1 MQFPI
6 KKILYIHVSSVKGY
20 IMFSPV
26 ATLMFS
32 VRNTNRA
39 SNGEAGRSLV
49 AVGQAAGVASEGMK
63 YNNIVSNLLRKG
75 AKVCQEVA
83 ESDKVFK
90 GITKAVNFAKNNV
103 NPLIVCSSG
112 LNVLLADDKQSA
124 IISESGNLSAMFLC
138 EAMMKKHLDK
148 IFAKLPISKK
158 WLPVV
163 KGITF
168 VIGSIGASTIG
179 QKIGKILAE
188 KLKTANEKAQ
198 LEQQQAAIQNNT
210 QIFEP
215 KSVAYKA

>member
-1 MQFPI
+1 MI
-6 KKILYIHVSSVKGY
+6 EL
-20 IMFSPV
+20 
-26 ATLMFS
+26 
-32 VRNTNRA
+32 
-39 SNGEAGRSLV
+39 
-49 AVGQAAGVASEGMK
+49 
-63 YNNIVSNLLRKG
+63 
-75 AKVCQEVA
+75 
-83 ESDKVFK
+83 
-90 GITKAVNFAKNNV
+90 AKNNV

-148 IFAKLPISKK
+148 IFAKLPINQK

-179 QKIGKILAE
+179 QKIGKILAA

-198 LEQQQAAIQNNT
+198 QGQKQAVIQNNP
-210 QIFEP
+210 QNFEP
-215 KSVAYKA
+215 KSIAYKA

>member
-1 MQFPI
+1 M
-6 KKILYIHVSSVKGY
+6 YSA
-20 IMFSPV
+20 V
-26 ATLMFS
+26 ATGIFS
-32 VRNTNRA
+32 VRNANRTT
-39 SNGEAGRSLV
+39 NGEIGRLPV
-49 AVGQAAGVASEGMK
+49 AVGQTAGIVAESMR
-63 YNNIVSNLLRKG
+63 YNNIFSNTIKK
-75 AKVCQEVA
+75 AANVCKEVA

-112 LNVLLADDKQSA
+112 LNVLLANDKQSA
-124 IISESGNLSAMFLC
+124 VISETGNLSAMFLC

-179 QKIGKILAE
+179 QKIGKILAA

-198 LEQQQAAIQNNT
+198 QGQKQAVIQNNP
-210 QIFEP
+210 QNFEP
-215 KSVAYKA
+215 KSIAYKA

>member
-1 MQFPI
+1 
-6 KKILYIHVSSVKGY
+6 
-20 IMFSPV
+20 MFSPV
-26 ATLMFS
+26 ATAIFS
-32 VRNTNRA
+32 VRNANRTT
-39 SNGEAGRSLV
+39 NGEIGRLPVAIGQTAGIVTES
-49 AVGQAAGVASEGMK
+49 MK
-63 YNNIVSNLLRKG
+63 YNNIFSNTVKKA

-83 ESDKVFK
+83 ESDKVFN

-112 LNVLLADDKQSA
+112 LNVLFADDKQSA

-148 IFAKLPISKK
+148 TFTKLPISKK

-179 QKIGKILAE
+179 LKIGKIVAA

-198 LEQQQAAIQNNT
+198 LEQQQAVIQNNT
-210 QIFEP
+210 QNFEP

>member
-1 MQFPI
+1 MQFSI
-6 KKILYIHVSSVKGY
+6 KKILYISVGRVKGY

-83 ESDKVFK
+83 ESDKVFN
-90 GITKAVNFAKNNV
+90 GITKVVNFAKNNV

-112 LNVLLADDKQSA
+112 INVLFADDKQSA
-124 IISESGNLSAMFLC
+124 VISEAGNLSAMFLC
-138 EAMMKKHLDK
+138 EGMMKKHLDK
-148 IFAKLPISKK
+148 VLAKLPVSKK
-158 WLPVV
+158 WLPIV
-163 KGITF
+163 KGVTF

-179 QKIGKILAE
+179 FKLGKLVAT
-188 KLKTANEKAQ
+188 KLKTENEKAQ
-198 LEQQQAAIQNNT
+198 LEQQINAQYQNND
-210 QIFEP
+210 FEP
-215 KSVAYKA
+215 KRVEYKA